1 MPNQNNTNREP
12 IFPAP
17 RLPRDL
23 PPFWELEQLLSAGND
38 LETALLELSR
48 RREALSS
55 GRSLPPTTEQVQPA
69 GLPSGIFT
77 IAS

>member
-1 MPNQNNTNREP
+1 MPNHNNPNRAP

-38 LETALLELSR
+38 LESALQELGR
-48 RREALSS
+48 RREALSC
-55 GRSLPPTTEQVQPA
+55 GRALPPMLVQVQSA

>member
-1 MPNQNNTNREP
+1 MPNHNTP
-12 IFPAP
+12 KQAPVFPTP

-23 PPFWELEQLLSAGND
+23 PPFWELEQLLSAGCD
-38 LETALLELSR
+38 LDSALEELGR

-55 GRSLPPTTEQVQPA
+55 GRPMPPVIVQVEPA